1 MPKVKK
7 RNLEL
12 CIVDVFVAIH
22 KIKTY
27 TALFENGLALQNNS
41 LHWDATIRS
50 FEVIGGALNYLLVD
64 ESFSARAPSYFKKI
78 ANFRNAIIHGYF
90 GIDSDEVW
98 DIITCKLE
106 DLNDDLLAFSLKNFN
121 LEEAIDL
128 TIVEYS
134 FSNEASI
141 IHYLQKLKHLI
152 E

>member
-12 CIVDVFVAIH
+12 FIVDVFVAIH

-27 TALFENGLALQNNS
+27 TALFEDGPALQSNS

-50 FEVIGGALNYLLVD
+50 FEVIGEALNHLLTD
-64 ESFSARAPSYFKKI
+64 ESFSARAPSYFRKI
-78 ANFRNAIIHGYF
+78 VNFRNAIIHGYF
-90 GIDSDEVW
+90 GIDADEVW

-128 TIVEYS
+128 AIVEYS
-134 FSNEASI
+134 FSNETSI
-141 IHYLQKLKHLI
+141 INYLQKLKHLI